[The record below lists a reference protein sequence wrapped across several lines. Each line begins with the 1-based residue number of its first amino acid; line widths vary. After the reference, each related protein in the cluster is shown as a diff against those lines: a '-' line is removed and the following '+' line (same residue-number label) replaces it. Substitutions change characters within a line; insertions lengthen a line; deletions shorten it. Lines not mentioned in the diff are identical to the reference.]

1 MSMDIKNSLP
11 TRVRHDTR
19 ARLLTVSAVTDVTP
33 LMRRVTLSGD
43 QLEGFTSLG
52 FDDHIKMFFPPM
64 GETLMP
70 PTIGP
75 EGLVFEGA
83 RPPMRDYTPRRYDPQ
98 AKTLEV
104 DFVLH
109 GDGPASSWA
118 SNVKVGDP
126 AVIAGPRGSMVVPD
140 AFDWYLLAGD
150 ETALPAIGRRLEEL
164 PRGVKALVVIE
175 VATPAE
181 EQALTSA
188 ADLEVQWLHRNGVA
202 PGTTSLVI
210 EALRKLTLPEGRG
223 FAFVAGEA
231 RIGRDAKHHLIEE
244 RGMPSELVKA
254 AGYWAMGEA
263 DAHLP
268 H

>member
-1 MSMDIKNSLP
+1 
-11 TRVRHDTR
+11 
-19 ARLLTVSAVTDVTP
+19 
-33 LMRRVTLSGD
+33 
-43 QLEGFTSLG
+43 
-52 FDDHIKMFFPPM
+52 
-64 GETLMP
+64 
-70 PTIGP
+70 
-75 EGLVFEGA
+75 
-83 RPPMRDYTPRRYDPQ
+83 
-98 AKTLEV
+98 
-104 DFVLH
+104 
-109 GDGPASSWA
+109 
-118 SNVKVGDP
+118 
-126 AVIAGPRGSMVVPD
+126 
-140 AFDWYLLAGD
+140 
-150 ETALPAIGRRLEEL
+150 
-164 PRGVKALVVIE
+164 VVIE

-188 ADLEVQWLHRNGVA
+188 ADLEGQWLHRNGAA